1 MVDYIIDGLGL
12 AGIAFCDTLEK
23 HNKSFVVFDNASNA
37 SSLVAGGMYN
47 PVILKRFTIA
57 WHAPEQME
65 AATPFYK
72 RLEQKLGVKLD
83 FTLPVLRRF
92 TSVEEQNLWFEAAD
106 RRELESFLCTKL
118 VPNTN
123 SSISAPFGYGEV
135 LHTGRVDTV
144 LLLNAYASYLE
155 NQNKLYKQSF
165 DYTLLQVNEPFHYNG
180 ISAKSIVFAEGFA
193 MNRNPFFEYL
203 PLDGTKGELLTIKA
217 PILKLESILNASV
230 FIIPLG
236 NDLYKVG
243 ATYDWNDKSYT
254 CTPEAKT
261 NILGKLNKLISCP
274 YELINQ
280 EAGIRPT
287 VKDRKPLLGV
297 HPKHKNMFILN
308 GLGTRG
314 VIIAPQV
321 AEQLYAFIEN
331 RKAIDKEMDVK
342 RYEKLYQG

>member
-1 MVDYIIDGLGL
+1 MVDYIIVGLGL
-12 AGIAFCDTLEK
+12 AGIAFCESLEK

-57 WHAPEQME
+57 WRAPEQME

-72 RLEQKLGVKLD
+72 RLEQKLDVKLD
-83 FTLPVLRRF
+83 YKLPVLRRF

-106 RRELESFLCTKL
+106 RRQLENFLNTKL

-123 SSISAPFGYGEV
+123 SSISAPYGYGEV
-135 LHTGRVDTV
+135 LHTGRVDTS
-144 LLLNAYASYLE
+144 LLLHAYASYLE
-155 NQNKLYKQSF
+155 KHERLYNQSF
-165 DYTLLQVNEPFHYNG
+165 DYKLLQIDEPFHYNG
-180 ISAKSIVFAEGFA
+180 ILAKNIVFAEGFA
-193 MNRNPFFEYL
+193 MNQNPFFEYL

-217 PILKLESILNASV
+217 PSLKLESILNAAV

-243 ATYDWNDKSYT
+243 ATYDWKDKAYT
-254 CTPEAKT
+254 CTPEAKKD
-261 NILGKLNKLISCP
+261 ILGKLNKLINCP
-274 YELINQ
+274 YKVINQ

-287 VKDRKPLLGV
+287 VKDRKPLIGV
-297 HPKHKNMFILN
+297 HPKHKNMFVLN

-321 AEQLYAFIEN
+321 AAHLYAFIEN
-331 RKAIDKEMDVK
+331 GNAIDKEMDVK